1 MKNLLFLLAIPAL
14 GFLASCGADDEDSPK
29 PTITVN
35 SGPGLTSAD
44 GNASIGSEVT
54 FEVIAL
60 SNDKKI
66 KSMSLS
72 LSTNGGAA
80 GVIADSIVGE
90 KTATWRVAQAIS
102 GSTGDVLTFTFTAVD
117 NNGQS
122 DAKSITLNV
131 KAPTKVLEHNVSSQ
145 KVYNIQGEELGAYD
159 LNTETAKK
167 TSDLDANKDLLDL
180 TPATAEFSKSWG
192 SGHGTS
198 KFSKV
203 TSASIFTNATTT
215 TDLEDE
221 WDKVSA
227 TAKSTVED
235 IATGDYILVKT
246 GQADVSFDIFIIKV
260 TEVFETTSDNF
271 DYIEFSY
278 KGG

>member
-1 MKNLLFLLAIPAL
+1 MKKLLFLLAIPAL
-14 GFLASCGADDEDSPK
+14 GFLASCGGDDGDNSPK
-29 PTITVN
+29 PTLTVN
-35 SGPGLTSAD
+35 SGSGLTSAD

-66 KSMSLS
+66 KNISLS

-90 KTATWRVAQAIS
+90 KTATWRVVQAIS

-117 NNGQS
+117 NNGKS
-122 DAKSITLNV
+122 DAKTITLNV
-131 KAPTKVLEHNVSSQ
+131 KAPTRVLEHNVSSQ

-159 LNTETAKK
+159 LNTETAKAS
-167 TSDLDANKDLLDL
+167 SDLAANKDLLDL
-180 TPATAEFSKSWG
+180 TPSTAEFSKSWG

-198 KFSKV
+198 MFARV
-203 TSASIFTNATTT
+203 TATVFTNASTTT
-215 TDLEDE
+215 GLEEE
-221 WDKVSA
+221 WDKVAA
-227 TAKSTVED
+227 TATSTIED
-235 IATGDYILVKT
+235 IETGDYILVKT

-260 TEVFETTSDNF
+260 TAVEETPSDNF